1 MPISTPLLIP
11 PSNIIKLFQ
20 KENFP
25 VSPTFPH
32 LPSSF
37 PPDLPPSMSSEAL
50 TSFLL
55 QPNSNLLVHPF
66 SFPSVA
72 KLTSKSQS
80 LANDWLNGKF
90 THKPSLSTTR
100 GCYLSS
106 RGRMISQAVTSQNIL
121 LLENSEVL
129 PKLSKMIFPLD
140 GVVLEELT
148 EVTVVSLYG
157 DVRKM
162 PTFTLDPTTTI
173 AINEPFFGRLPRF
186 DSTIPIT
193 IDLNQDSSDVGKIAA
208 VHLIILSPILAEPIM
223 TSLLSNEK
231 NLVIG
236 DAEFSNFQTLL
247 GNPQLSYEYPISR
260 ANPLELG
267 LSNLVDFDKGCYLGQ
282 EGVTAIIKNKRGFP
296 RYLYHVVLD
305 RSVGDDKD
313 KCVEVNEN
321 VVRLVDGE
329 MVIIGSITSVLVLPK
344 KIVCLA
350 LIKRTAAAAPSSD
363 LDINQNDYFGLNDQD
378 VSVGGL
384 GGKLMTV
391 DRARNEEIVI
401 EKTDDK
407 IEGEG
412 DDGGAELE
420 RIAKK
425 MKMLQERAQALR
437 DRKK

>member
-1 MPISTPLLIP
+1 M
-11 PSNIIKLFQ
+11 
-20 KENFP
+20 
-25 VSPTFPH
+25 
-32 LPSSF
+32 
-37 PPDLPPSMSSEAL
+37 
-50 TSFLL
+50 
-55 QPNSNLLVHPF
+55 
-66 SFPSVA
+66 
-72 KLTSKSQS
+72 
-80 LANDWLNGKF
+80 
-90 THKPSLSTTR
+90 
-100 GCYLSS
+100 
-106 RGRMISQAVTSQNIL
+106 TSQNIL

-208 VHLIILSPILAEPIM
+208 VHLIILSPILAESIM

-296 RYLYHVVLD
+296 RYLYQVVLD